1 MEFILPVPHPINSSG
16 HNIFKATVYIGLHKN
31 PSPAGDI
38 PLSVLAGP
46 RRPNYTTRSRRTKY
60 L

>member
-1 MEFILPVPHPINSSG
+1 MKFILPVPHPINSSG
-16 HNIFKATVYIGLHKN
+16 NGLFKATVYTAPPKN

-38 PLSVLAGP
+38 PLSVLTGP
-46 RRPNYTTRSRRTKY
+46 RRPNYTTRTRRTKY